1 MSRVKYDV
9 YVSKRGTME
18 LSKKFRRLKRIA
30 ARHKAFTQAVMR
42 LTHLHDDDS
51 TTLQDSSSSDS
62 SRPDATAHRS
72 ESANIAKSQRME
84 EVTATSSVRK
94 RAKRRRKS
102 DTASHTAS
110 DTHQDTFDTLGID
123 GRIVEWLKTKNILVM
138 TRVQKLAI
146 PKFIKSGTDV
156 LVQSHTGSGK
166 TLCFVVPIL
175 DMFMKRSADFPDSAL
190 IAIFAVIMLPT
201 RELATQVHSVV
212 SDAISHMEQNV
223 ECSLDTGGVPLS
235 CLVLIGGSPVEH
247 DIKAITKLKTV
258 RGARPLVIATPGR
271 LHHLIDMLQQEMMW
285 TFKDVTALVLDEAD
299 RLLEMGYQADMTAIM
314 GNMPKQRKTGF
325 FSATLPKE
333 VLEFAKMIL
342 NNYHF
347 INADDGASNKR
358 VAAHGGEEAQ
368 TGSDMGHAEGAATYA
383 TPVTLKNYYLILD
396 PREKLHFVVLL
407 LEHLRMTGVRK
418 CAIFFLTCD
427 LVDYFSLMIE
437 KCLADGG
444 DQAKEG
450 MRTILYKIH
459 RKMPTARRQLNLD
472 AFRKMLGAD
481 GMKNNSEGGPECMG
495 AAAKPAGNTLQV
507 LLCTDIFS
515 RGIDIPQIE
524 WVIQYDA
531 PQDPNFYVHR
541 IGRVSRAGAS
551 GNAILLLNNSEEA
564 YVQFQINRK
573 IPLTPLPSNVLDGA
587 TSYYDRISG
596 TEPALP
602 HHLHRECTT
611 VAHGKPYVDYL
622 QETTPEKPALPWEHT
637 SKMLSYVRAQLAAD
651 RALLLSATKAF
662 VSYTRAYSEHRL
674 KSIFEQK
681 NVDYGALAT
690 SFGVLKVPRVKEI
703 LGKRLQNFA
712 NSDIDVNSV
721 AFKNEEQEKDR
732 LKKLQQRDKETK
744 PSLPVKKTEPKA
756 KVQRTRSEKR
766 VVKREN
772 ALREWEELAREES
785 LAKKLRKGKIT
796 QEQYEK
802 LLSKQAQSDSDESD
816 SSDEC
821 DHRPQVAE
829 SDSDWET
836 ELDNFVSEWKDKP
849 KTARI

>member
-1 MSRVKYDV
+1 MK
-9 YVSKRGTME
+9 
-18 LSKKFRRLKRIA
+18 LSKKYKRLQRIA
-30 ARHKAFTQAVMR
+30 ARYKAITEAVTR
-42 LTHLHDDDS
+42 LEHVQDDDS
-51 TTLQDSSSSDS
+51 TATIQDYANAGRRAS
-62 SRPDATAHRS
+62 DATTHPSKRTNN
-72 ESANIAKSQRME
+72 EKSQPLKDAA
-84 EVTATSSVRK
+84 TTSSARK
-94 RAKRRRKS
+94 GAKRQRKA
-102 DTASHTAS
+102 DIASNST
-110 DTHQDTFDTLGID
+110 DGHQQDRFEALDID
-123 GRIVEWLKTKNILVM
+123 RSIVEWLKTKNILVM

-146 PKFIKSGTDV
+146 PKFMKSGTDV

-175 DMFMKRSADFPDSAL
+175 DMFMKRARHFPDSGL
-190 IAIFAVIMLPT
+190 IAVFAVIMLPT

-212 SDAISHMEQNV
+212 SDAIAHMESGV
-223 ECSLDTGGVPLS
+223 EEGSEMCGVPLS

-247 DIKAITKLKTV
+247 DVKAITKLKTV

-271 LHHLIDMLQQEMMW
+271 LHHLIDMLQQEMLW
-285 TFKDVTALVLDEAD
+285 TFKDVTTLVLDEAD

-347 INADDGASNKR
+347 INADDGASHKG
-358 VAAHGGEEAQ
+358 VASHGGEELQ
-368 TGSDMGHAEGAATYA
+368 PESEMGHAEGAATYA

-427 LVDYFSLMIE
+427 LVDYFSLMIA
-437 KCLADGG
+437 KCLADGN

-450 MRTILYKIH
+450 VRTILYKIH

-472 AFRKMLGAD
+472 AFRKMPDAGVSKTKSD
-481 GMKNNSEGGPECMG
+481 GGPKRLN
-495 AAAKPAGNTLQV
+495 AAADPASNTLQV

-573 IPLTPLPSNVLDGA
+573 IPLMPLPSKVLEGA
-587 TSYYDRISG
+587 TSYYDRISE
-596 TEPALP
+596 TESALP
-602 HHLHRECTT
+602 HHLHSECTT
-611 VAHGKPYVDYL
+611 VANGTSYIDYL
-622 QETTPEKPALPWEHT
+622 QETAPEQPVLPWIHT
-637 SKMLSYVRAQLAAD
+637 CKMLSYIRAQLTTD
-651 RALLLSATKAF
+651 RALLLTATKAF

-703 LGKRLQNFA
+703 LGKKLQNFA
-712 NSDIDVNSV
+712 NSDTDVNSV
-721 AFKNEEQEKDR
+721 AFKNEGQERDR
-732 LKKLQQRDKETK
+732 LKKLQQKNNETK
-744 PSLPVKKTEPKA
+744 PHVREKKPEPQP

-772 ALREWEELAREES
+772 ALREWEELAREEA
-785 LAKKLRKGKIT
+785 LAKKLKKRKIT
-796 QEQYEK
+796 REQYEK
-802 LLSKQAQSDSDESD
+802 LLSKQEQSDSDESD
-816 SSDEC
+816 TSDES
-821 DHRPQVAE
+821 DHDAQVSE
-829 SDSDWET
+829 NDSDWET
-836 ELDNFVSEWKDKP
+836 ELDNFVKEWKDKP
-849 KTARI
+849 KTASI